1 MNDHQTSAAAG
12 QLVGELERSL
22 AMSYGS
28 TEQHRSNII
37 VTEYQHT

>member
-1 MNDHQTSAAAG
+1 MNDHQTSAAAAAG

-28 TEQHRSNII
+28 TEQLRII